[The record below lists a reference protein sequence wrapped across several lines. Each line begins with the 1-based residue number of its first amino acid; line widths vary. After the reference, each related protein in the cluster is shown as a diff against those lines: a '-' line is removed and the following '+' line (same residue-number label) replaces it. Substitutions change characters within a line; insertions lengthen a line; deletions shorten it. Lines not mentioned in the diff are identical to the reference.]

1 MAAPA
6 PEEAAAD
13 VLNDLS
19 FGAQYAQ
26 DRLVMHYTSASD
38 AALVPPDLILD
49 AHVGA
54 RRYRSPSSFMKATQ
68 RRIDGFEADLPP
80 GSQAPPL
87 NSEVFADLVH
97 ELVLHRAGA
106 LQLELQQLAQ
116 QLLLVRCVC
125 VVQPTWDRQDWVA
138 LTPVSA
144 VQRLRQQC
152 RH

>member
-54 RRYRSPSSFMKATQ
+54 RRYRSSSSFMKATQ
-68 RRIDGFEADLPP
+68 RRSDGFEADLP
-80 GSQAPPL
+80 QEA
-87 NSEVFADLVH
+87 
-97 ELVLHRAGA
+97 R
-106 LQLELQQLAQ
+106 
-116 QLLLVRCVC
+116 RC
-125 VVQPTWDRQDWVA
+125 R
-138 LTPVSA
+138 
-144 VQRLRQQC
+144 
-152 RH
+152 